1 MSPIVRG
8 GQWRA
13 VKAYHPALSD
23 REVDALVQRVADQ
36 QWELVVKHGLNL
48 DQARELTR
56 EELFPPRE
64 APDEDES

>member
-1 MSPIVRG
+1 MVRG
-8 GQWRA
+8 ALWRD
-13 VKAYHPALSD
+13 VKAYHLDLSD

-56 EELFPPRE
+56 EELFLPRE
-64 APDEDES
+64 VPDEDEP